1 MRWIADEHGQVKE
14 PPMLMYAKVVRALS
28 CTNDERIS
36 SAVFELLCRNELGAE
51 AAVVLTRYGACGD
64 RYRVLWADLSDAAV
78 ATGGIGPLQEIA
90 VEARTS
96 LDELVSDLSPC
107 VRDIWRITPGDP
119 LESRLGGF
127 RSLMSLPLYFE
138 GVLDGIVV
146 LLRSVTDGFDSK
158 RVPEMVCLVNLIGRN
173 LRNRDR
179 ELLLRDAVGTAER
192 ELYSMTQMQQQI
204 LRSAWPVT
212 IRHAAVGS
220 EPGGYAN
227 GDYYALIP
235 LPGGE
240 FAVFLA
246 DVSGNGA
253 AAALAGAVLHG
264 LTHVQ
269 GAPLNCP
276 SAFMKYMNQH
286 LTSMRLTSMFAT
298 AGYAVYAPGTR
309 VLRYCLAGLPAL
321 RVASASGAV
330 RGLASGRGLPLG
342 VRGGEE
348 YEAISQTLMAGDR
361 VAFYTDG
368 VTESDARGAG
378 SVPMEVAGLD
388 RLLSA
393 HCRKTPAAIVR
404 AVMEYLGPPAL
415 DGSDN
420 VNADDRTII
429 VLGDE

>member
-14 PPMLMYAKVVRALS
+14 PLMLVYAKVVRALS
-28 CTNDERIS
+28 CTSDDRIS

-51 AAVVLTRYGACGD
+51 AAVILTRYGACGNC
-64 RYRVLWADLSDAAV
+64 YRVLWADLSDTAV
-78 ATGGIGPLQEIA
+78 ATVGILPLQEIQ
-90 VEARTS
+90 VEGRTS

-107 VRDIWRITPGDP
+107 VRGVWRVPSGDP

-146 LLRSVTDGFDSK
+146 LLRCATDGFDSK
-158 RVPEMVCLVNLIGRN
+158 RVPEMVCLVNLIGRT

-179 ELLLRDAVGTAER
+179 EVLLRDAAGTAEH

-204 LRSAWPVT
+204 LRSAWPAA

-220 EPGGYAN
+220 EPSGYAN
-227 GDYYALIP
+227 GDYYTLLP
-235 LPGGE
+235 LPGDE

-269 GAPLNCP
+269 GVPLNCP
-276 SAFMKYMNQH
+276 SAFMKHMNQH
-286 LTSMRLTSMFAT
+286 LTSMRLPSMFAT
-298 AGYAVYAPGTR
+298 AAYAVYAPGTH

-321 RVASASGAV
+321 RMVGATGVV
-330 RGLASGRGLPLG
+330 RGLAPGRGLPLG
-342 VRGGEE
+342 VHGGEE
-348 YEAISQTLMAGDR
+348 YEATSQTLMAGDR

-368 VTESDARGAG
+368 VTESNARGAG
-378 SVPMEVAGLD
+378 NAPMEVAGLD

-393 HCRKTPAAIVR
+393 HCRKTPAEIVR

-415 DGSDN
+415 DGSDD